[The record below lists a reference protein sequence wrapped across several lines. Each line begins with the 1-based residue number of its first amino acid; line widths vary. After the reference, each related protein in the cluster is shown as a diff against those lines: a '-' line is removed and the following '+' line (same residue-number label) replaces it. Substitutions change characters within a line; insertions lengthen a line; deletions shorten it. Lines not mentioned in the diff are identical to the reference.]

1 VGDVRALAT
10 GDAAFVSH
18 YFEAVQMTYNQTAPQ
33 PKIQLNKQQLI
44 AGSVLMGV
52 GGMLALAGAA
62 MAGTA
67 LVAVFRQRVQQMDV
81 PPSELARQHWSA
93 VKHATSAGVDVWQK
107 EHPATQGQPATHR

>member
-1 VGDVRALAT
+1 
-10 GDAAFVSH
+10 
-18 YFEAVQMTYNQTAPQ
+18 MNYNRAPQ
-33 PKIQLNKQQLI
+33 SKIQLNKQQILI
-44 AGSVLMGV
+44 GSVLMGV
-52 GGMLALAGAA
+52 GGALALAGMA

-67 LVAVFRQRVQQMDV
+67 LVTALRQRVQQMDV